1 MSKAR
6 TLADF
11 ISDGSEFADGTIS
24 VAEVSGAAPLAS
36 PTFTG
41 NVDLGDNVQIRL
53 GNDND
58 LRLYHDNA
66 TGNSYIW
73 EQGTGGELWV
83 LGTDIRFANTNFS
96 SNYARFVDG
105 GEVELYYGNQVKLET
120 ATDGVD
126 ITGNINLADNGKA
139 VFGDGDDL
147 QIYHDGQNSYI
158 SEVGTGDLY
167 VRGSNFYITKPDGSL
182 YFSGSN
188 STGEAGVYF
197 NNSRKLATTTD
208 GVDITG
214 EVKADKFTNDEAL
227 PDIRP
232 SLLLD
237 FANSKTLDP
246 RITFTRG
253 STATYWDGHTT
264 TKAEEN
270 LLSYSQELERTSHWS
285 RFETTVTAN
294 ATTAPDGTTT
304 AEALIETTSNNYHNL
319 AESIDYSG
327 SASFYIKANGRTK
340 GNFRFLSGTP
350 NSSNSILF
358 DLSAVTV
365 NVQSSGTSA
374 TITDVGNSWYRIGI
388 TGISNANRFIV
399 EIRDNSNQS
408 VYAGDG
414 SSGFYIWGFQAES
427 RDAVTAYTATTS
439 SPIVKYQP
447 TLQTAA
453 SGEAR
458 FDHDPVTG
466 ESKGLLIE
474 GSRTNLANWS
484 EAASSFYGGNLSGE
498 MYDNAGIA
506 PDGTHTA
513 DLVHQ
518 STLSEH
524 QSIYG
529 AIGGISGN
537 TTYTRSCYFKS
548 RGARYVALMQYDG
561 FSNHGTTYDL
571 QDGVVVTTEGSA
583 TGAIEDVGN
592 GWFRCSQTFTTTAA
606 AGSERIQIALP
617 SGGNNTFAHTGDGW
631 SGVLFWGWQLEQGA
645 FPTSYIKTSGSTVTR
660 AADTALMT
668 DVSWYS
674 NNEGTYYAEA
684 ATREV
689 QNPATAYI
697 LEASNNTGNQRQI
710 VRFNNQGVN
719 HVYNAFAT
727 GYVNQNVTGIT
738 ISADTFYKIASAF
751 KTDDFGFTATGGTL
765 VNDTV
770 GLVPPNITDFNIG
783 TSYAESA
790 QINGTIKK
798 IAFYPQRLS
807 DATLTA
813 MTEA

>member
-11 ISDGSEFADGTIS
+11 ISDGSEFADGAIS

-41 NVDLGDNVQIRL
+41 NVDLGDNVRIRL
-53 GNDND
+53 GD
-58 LRLYHDNA
+58 
-66 TGNSYIW
+66 S
-73 EQGTGGELWV
+73 
-83 LGTDIRFANTNFS
+83 
-96 SNYARFVDG
+96 
-105 GEVELYYGNQVKLET
+105 
-120 ATDGVD
+120 
-126 ITGNINLADNGKA
+126 
-139 VFGDGDDL
+139 DDL
-147 QIYHDGQNSYI
+147 QIYHDGTHSRIND
-158 SEVGTGDLY
+158 EGTGNLILQ
-167 VRGSNFYITKPDGSL
+167 GSSAIVFSAVTNGEHGRVTDGGGWAL
-182 YFSGSN
+182 GYSG
-188 STGEAGVYF
+188 TT
-197 NNSRKLATTTD
+197 KLATTST
-208 GVDITG
+208 GIDITG
-214 EVKADKFTNDEAL
+214 IADASTLFRFGVDNSEIANNYLRFKPTGAAYIDHSTVGQVINVRVSNSSSLDTTPLVVSATGIDVTGDVGGDTATITGTVTAGQYDSTEAL
-227 PDIRP
+227 PDVRP

-427 RDAVTAYTATTS
+427 RDTVTAYTATTD

-474 GSRTNLANWS
+474 ESRTNLIAYSDFTN
-484 EAASSFYGGNLSGE
+484 SSGYNNIFKVGSST
-498 MYDNAGIA
+498 A
-506 PDGTHTA
+506 PDGTNTA
-513 DLVHQ
+513 TILRASADNQYCYTFVGGL
-518 STLSEH
+518 TLT
-524 QSIYG
+524 Q
-529 AIGGISGN
+529 N
-537 TTYTRSCYFKS
+537 TTYTYSVFVKAANSFAPNYIWLLGNTSTDTFNFI
-548 RGARYVALMQYDG
+548 DP
-561 FSNHGTTYDL
+561 SNGTVGTSAS
-571 QDGVVVTTEGSA
+571 GVTTRV
-583 TGAIEDVGN
+583 EDVGN
-592 GWFRCSQTFTTTAA
+592 GWYRCAITFTNTQATGAQQIGVGFA
-606 AGSERIQIALP
+606 QTNGSPQTSSDETQIE
-617 SGGNNTFAHTGDGW
+617 
-631 SGVLFWGWQLEQGA
+631 VWGEQIEVGFGA
-645 FPTSYIKTSGSTVTR
+645 SSYIPTSGSTVTR
-660 AADTALMT
+660 SADDASIALT
-668 DVSWYS
+668 NEVSLQ
-674 NNEGTYYAEA
+674 EATVYAEA
-684 ATREV
+684 ATYRAYANETAWCPV
-689 QNPATAYI
+689 WQFNDGVSTANGRFDVRAFQATYGSQAV
-697 LEASNNTGNQRQI
+697 LTGVGGSTTLLNDGQT
-710 VRFNNQGVN
+710 VTNGEFYKYGLFWNQGSV
-719 HVYNAFAT
+719 
-727 GYVNQNVTGIT
+727 
-738 ISADTFYKIASAF
+738 SFYKNGA
-751 KTDDFGFTATGGTL
+751 GVGATTNQYVSDTWDTL
-765 VNDTV
+765 D
-770 GLVPPNITDFNIG
+770 IG
-783 TSYAESA
+783 WGDRS
-790 QINGTIKK
+790 GRKLDGHIKK
-798 IAFYPQRLS
+798 LSVYPQALS
-807 DATLTA
+807 HNTMLA